1 MGRHHAVATSH
12 NRRDRLDII
21 TTLRISLAIPGPA
34 VALIDCD
41 FCIQGRIDGQVEGHH
56 AIATIHS
63 LQGSGI
69 VTRGGE
75 DLSIPL
81 ILDTGGGG
89 EILHIGRINHCGGT
103 CHNADAVG
111 RIVSIHCIESS
122 GLSNRIGHGAA
133 CSDIVRQCG
142 ILIPGS
148 CCASYDISSQGCIAG
163 TADIVAR
170 QNRRV
175 RQGVHNY
182 LHRGGRTF
190 ALSSLVDIGR
200 LIRCIC
206 LNRRRSIA
214 ITLGKLLVVGIV
226 PSDSASGSRS
236 GCQHRTTLST
246 DSCRCRD
253 CRGCRDFVNSHH
265 QLSQITVALVL
276 IGGHHVEG
284 CSLRNLQGGAVE
296 LLRASSIAIPRHRI
310 IGSSCQGH
318 RRRTAMRNRG
328 HLRSNRQLVKRCDY
342 RSLGTFATR
351 FSIIGSHL
359 EGSGCINSSS
369 IITRCCSEKCIVVIP
384 SILNIIGISNNK
396 SDITGAATGHSA
408 ENRSVRQ
415 LIDNNIHRHFRT
427 LTTIGTYGRNI
438 ECGAGGHTSTIG
450 IMGLSSHGGVIPLCV
465 CAALACACGKGNSH
479 EIARQTLRSG
489 SRHCRHF
496 RNIKNRN
503 SQ

>member
-1 MGRHHAVATSH
+1 MQGHIAGATTVGIGQRGHIRLRVHYDRQSDDTITTLLILQRDGLYTSTRDLGAGIDVRNLIVTDGQLLLTGGGVTDGHMGRHHAVATSN
-12 NRRDRLDII
+12 NRRDCLDII

-41 FCIQGRIDGQVEGHH
+41 VCILNRIDGQVEGHH

-81 ILDTGGGG
+81 ILDTCGGG

-122 GLSNRIGHGAA
+122 RLSNRIGHGAA

-142 ILIPGS
+142 IVIPGS

-190 ALSSLVDIGR
+190 ALSGQIDIGR
-200 LIRCIC
+200 LIRCIG

-284 CSLRNLQGGAVE
+284 CSLRNLQGGA
-296 LLRASSIAIPRHRI
+296 
-310 IGSSCQGH
+310 G
-318 RRRTAMRNRG
+318 
-328 HLRSNRQLVKRCDY
+328 
-342 RSLGTFATR
+342 
-351 FSIIGSHL
+351 
-359 EGSGCINSSS
+359 
-369 IITRCCSEKCIVVIP
+369 
-384 SILNIIGISNNK
+384 
-396 SDITGAATGHSA
+396 
-408 ENRSVRQ
+408 
-415 LIDNNIHRHFRT
+415 
-427 LTTIGTYGRNI
+427 
-438 ECGAGGHTSTIG
+438 
-450 IMGLSSHGGVIPLCV
+450 
-465 CAALACACGKGNSH
+465 
-479 EIARQTLRSG
+479 
-489 SRHCRHF
+489 
-496 RNIKNRN
+496 
-503 SQ
+503 